1 MEGLQK
7 MKSLAFQVVE
17 GNMGAQYHHYLLGII
32 LQNEE
37 GKKFVFNNYM
47 SMLVK
52 HFYDSHGDFAF
63 DGVYSCHRDI
73 LDQLIIRGPLE
84 HFHETIQKSI
94 DHGKYV
100 VINVNEENLS
110 CRQAYHHHYFRHD
123 LLIYGYDSQ
132 EKTYLTA
139 GFNENM
145 EFCTQ
150 AYAYKEVEYAYY
162 TMKNEW
168 DFEFFAF
175 AWNRQYNTELNL
187 KKIITDLSIY
197 IEGEN
202 PNRTAL
208 EQFLETGHDSYFIQN
223 SYKEYYG
230 IRLYDYI
237 TDRLKGQH
245 KLFRKENSNEVIGV
259 NDLRTINALRAHI
272 HIISELV
279 EYVVSGEKKEE
290 LISQLKKQDQTLYGI
305 KLLLLRYVEAPE
317 RKTRKK
323 LLDMLGKAREREA
336 ELLKEVIMTIENY

>member
-187 KKIITDLSIY
+187 KKIVTDLSLY
-197 IEGEN
+197 KSK
-202 PNRTAL
+202 PNRPGAV
-208 EQFLETGHDSYFIQN
+208 FRN
-223 SYKEYYG
+223 
-230 IRLYDYI
+230 RL
-237 TDRLKGQH
+237 R
-245 KLFRKENSNEVIGV
+245 
-259 NDLRTINALRAHI
+259 
-272 HIISELV
+272 
-279 EYVVSGEKKEE
+279 
-290 LISQLKKQDQTLYGI
+290 
-305 KLLLLRYVEAPE
+305 
-317 RKTRKK
+317 
-323 LLDMLGKAREREA
+323 
-336 ELLKEVIMTIENY
+336 

>member
-1 MEGLQK
+1 M
-7 MKSLAFQVVE
+7 MKRLEFKIVE
-17 GNMGAQYHHYLLGII
+17 GNMGAQYHHYLLGIV

-47 SMLVK
+47 GMMVK
-52 HFYDSHGDFAF
+52 HFYDSHGDFIF

-84 HFHETIQKSI
+84 QFHDTIQKSI

-123 LLIYGYDSQ
+123 LLIYGYDRQ
-132 EKTYLTA
+132 AKTYLTA

-145 EFCTQ
+145 EFCSLE
-150 AYAYKEVEYAYY
+150 YDFKEVEYAYY

-175 AWNRQYNTELNL
+175 DWNTEYRTKLD
-187 KKIITDLSIY
+187 KDRIQTELSLY
-197 IEGEN
+197 IKGEN
-202 PNRTAL
+202 PNQIAL
-208 EQFLETGHDSYFIQN
+208 DYFLSGRHDSYFIQN
-223 SYKEYYG
+223 SYKDYYG
-230 IRLYDYI
+230 IHIYDYI

-245 KLFRKENSNEVIGV
+245 KIFRKESSNEVMGV

-272 HIISELV
+272 YLIAELV
-279 EYVVSGEKKEE
+279 EFAVSDDRKKELE
-290 LISQLKKQDQTLYGI
+290 TSLKKHDQVLYGI
-305 KLLLLRYVEAPE
+305 KLLLLRYVESPE

-323 LLDMLGKAREREA
+323 LLDMAGKAKEQEI
-336 ELLKEVIMTIENY
+336 ELIKEVITLLEQ